1 MADPHDFW
9 IEEYKALRSEIDYY
23 IGELRSQ
30 ERYAVI
36 AAGFVWSWL
45 ITNNRHEVFLWSAPV
60 LLMIAIVVRSYGMS
74 EHIKVISKHIKLIEE
89 TFNVTGWEHQ
99 KHSGALGFTTL
110 TLSYALLILSVVGLI
125 FHSSLIY
132 NK

>member
-1 MADPHDFW
+1 MADPHVFW
-9 IEEYKALRSEIDYY
+9 IEEYKALRAEIDYY
-23 IGELRSQ
+23 IAELRSQ

-45 ITNNRHEVFLWSAPV
+45 ITNGRREVFLWSAPV
-60 LLMIAIVVRSYGMS
+60 LLMVAIVVRSYGMS
-74 EHIKVISKHIKLIEE
+74 EHIKVISRHIKRIEQN
-89 TFNVTGWEHQ
+89 FDVKGWEHQ
-99 KHSGALGFTTL
+99 YHSGALGFTTL
-110 TLSYALLILSVVGLI
+110 TLSYALLALSLVGLI